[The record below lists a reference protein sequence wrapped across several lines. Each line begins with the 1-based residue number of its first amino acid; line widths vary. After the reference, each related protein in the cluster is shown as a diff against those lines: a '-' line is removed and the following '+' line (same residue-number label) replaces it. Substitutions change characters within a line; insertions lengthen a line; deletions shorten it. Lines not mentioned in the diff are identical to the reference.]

1 MRWKVSVMTGCRS
14 RSSHTGPLVGLRLS
28 IFEQTPFTDNGLL
41 KALPARRILLK
52 LCSERQ
58 RESL

>member
-1 MRWKVSVMTGCRS
+1 MTGCRS
-14 RSSHTGPLVGLRLS
+14 KSFRVGHHALKLPV
-28 IFEQTPFTDNGLL
+28 FEQNPFTDDGLL

>member
-1 MRWKVSVMTGCRS
+1 MRWKVAVLTGC
-14 RSSHTGPLVGLRLS
+14 SSKSFRFGPQALRLS
-28 IFEQTPFTDNGLL
+28 FFEQRPFTNDGLL

>member
-1 MRWKVSVMTGCRS
+1 MRWKVADMTGCRS
-14 RSSHTGPLVGLRLS
+14 KSFRFGPQALRLS
-28 IFEQTPFTDNGLL
+28 IFEQRPSTNGGLL

>member
-1 MRWKVSVMTGCRS
+1 MRRKVAVLTGC
-14 RSSHTGPLVGLRLS
+14 SSKSFRVGHKALRLS
-28 IFEQTPFTDNGLL
+28 IFEQRPFTNDGLL

>member
-1 MRWKVSVMTGCRS
+1 MTGSRS
-14 RSSHTGPLVGLRLS
+14 RSSGPLVGLRLS

-41 KALPARRILLK
+41 KAFPAPRILLK

>member
-1 MRWKVSVMTGCRS
+1 MTGCRS
-14 RSSHTGPLVGLRLS
+14 KSFRVGHKALKLP
-28 IFEQTPFTDNGLL
+28 IFEQYPFTDDGLL

>member
-1 MRWKVSVMTGCRS
+1 MRWKVADMTGCRS
-14 RSSHTGPLVGLRLS
+14 KSFRFGPQALRLS
-28 IFEQTPFTDNGLL
+28 IFEQRPSTSDGLL

>member
-1 MRWKVSVMTGCRS
+1 MRWKVAVLTCCSNKNFRF
-14 RSSHTGPLVGLRLS
+14 GPQALCLS
-28 IFEQTPFTDNGLL
+28 IFEQRPFTNDGLL

>member
-1 MRWKVSVMTGCRS
+1 MRWKVADMTGCRS
-14 RSSHTGPLVGLRLS
+14 KSFRFGPQAPRLS
-28 IFEQTPFTDNGLL
+28 IFEQTPSTSDGLL

>member
-1 MRWKVSVMTGCRS
+1 MTGC
-14 RSSHTGPLVGLRLS
+14 SSENFRVGQYALRLP
-28 IFEQTPFTDNGLL
+28 IFEPNPFTDEGLL

-58 RESL
+58 RK

>member
-1 MRWKVSVMTGCRS
+1 MRRKVAVLTGC
-14 RSSHTGPLVGLRLS
+14 SSKSFRFGPQALRLS
-28 IFEQTPFTDNGLL
+28 IFEQRPFTNDGLL